1 MNTTEKKLPRD
12 VFIDEIFDRA
22 LHDKNIFFISADLGA
37 KALDRF
43 RSELPQQFIH
53 AGICEQNMIDVAA
66 GLAQNGKIVFV
77 YAMGPFV
84 TIRCLEQIKVALASM
99 HLPCCIIGN
108 GVGYSYDDAGP
119 THYAT
124 EDVACMRSIGGCEV
138 LTVGDTRSALLTAQQ
153 ACKNPALRY
162 VRLDRTFL
170 PDIYEPEAVNFW
182 DDGIT
187 EIAPGNDLM
196 ILTNGYMI
204 QKALKVREI
213 LTAIGLKP
221 AIADVFRIRPI
232 SGDILKRVTD
242 PYRRLVSI
250 EEHFLSG
257 GTGGAVA
264 EAMADSR
271 ILKPL
276 LRLGVPDDYR
286 FDNGGR
292 QRILDIVGLGT
303 ENMVQKI
310 SHFAKT

>member
-1 MNTTEKKLPRD
+1 M
-12 VFIDEIFDRA
+12 IDEVFDRA
-22 LHDKNIFFISADLGA
+22 LRDKNIYFISADLGA
-37 KALDRF
+37 KSLDRF
-43 RSELPQQFIH
+43 RTELPQQFIH
-53 AGICEQNMIDVAA
+53 AGICEQNMMDVAA

-84 TIRCLEQIKVALASM
+84 TIRCLEQIKVSIASM

-138 LTVGDTRSALLTAQQ
+138 LTVGDTHSAFLTARQ
-153 ACKNPALRY
+153 ACENPALRY
-162 VRLDRTFL
+162 VRLDRSFL
-170 PDIYEPEAVNFW
+170 PDIYAPDARNFW

-187 EIAPGNDLM
+187 EIAPGKNLM

-204 QKALKVREI
+204 QKAFQVRDILKDS
-213 LTAIGLKP
+213 GLLP
-221 AIADVFRIRPI
+221 AIADVFRVRPI
-232 SGDILKRVTD
+232 SCEVLKRVTA
-242 PYRRLVSI
+242 PYSHLVSI

-257 GTGGAVA
+257 GTGGAIA
-264 EAMADSR
+264 EAMVDGG
-271 ILKPL
+271 ILKPM

-292 QRILDIVGLGT
+292 QHILDLVGLGT
-303 ENMVQKI
+303 DEMAAKI
-310 SHFAKT
+310 SRFAGA